1 MSRLWPAL
9 RSVNGFT
16 ASYAEWKQR
25 LGDELALWNRYL
37 MPTNQIA
44 GGVTVPDDPFTFYRV
59 VACDESFTGVNDAT
73 DEFVNLSRQNV
84 LCYRIDT
91 KRLVRDLGS
100 ALPFVPC
107 VESIARVPRA
117 LRFGTFEAER
127 GCAFPVYFLSDQSD
141 RLLRQVVAMLKKPWV
156 WYTWPFPPHV
166 LQTSGALPS
175 SLPAPSQPEQ

>member
-1 MSRLWPAL
+1 MSRLCPAL

-16 ASYAEWKQR
+16 TSYAEWKQR

-37 MPTNQIA
+37 LPTNQIA
-44 GGVTVPDDPFTFYRV
+44 GGVPVPDNAFTFYRV
-59 VACDESFTGVNDAT
+59 VASDETFTGVDDVT

-84 LCYRIDT
+84 LCYRLDT

-107 VESIARVPRA
+107 VESINRIPRA

-127 GCAFPVYFLSDQSD
+127 GWPLGERRCVSPDGTRSLFVLLAGAAAGADEDTCAVSSK
-141 RLLRQVVAMLKKPWV
+141 RLRKV
-156 WYTWPFPPHV
+156 W
-166 LQTSGALPS
+166 
-175 SLPAPSQPEQ
+175 SL